1 MADGLVFPQDFTL
14 ESCKIITSQGNP
26 FEFRFMMIELN
37 YFEDLYNNTI
47 SGNMFIND
55 SSGFLSL
62 LGFNGNEFL
71 SLKFGKP
78 GSDDK
83 INRVFRIFKV
93 SDRRITKDTN
103 ENYILHFTSE
113 ETLLSEQYK
122 ISKSYP
128 NKKVSEIVIDIM
140 TNDLLVDPKKFELT
154 NVEETL
160 DVRDIVVPLFTPFE
174 AINWLATQAI
184 SKTPQTQGSP
194 YLFYENFYG
203 FNFKSLQSLF
213 DTPIYGTYKY
223 EPKNLTMPDDAR
235 VQDMGAE
242 IKNIL
247 VYEMVSNFDTLR
259 LYDTGAFA
267 NKLIAIDTI
276 RSTYSTTIFDY
287 DLYFQNAKKLNPY
300 GIMSNYKNRKGDAAN
315 TTYDGVTKTV
325 TTNTGQ
331 SIKSSYIKS
340 HYPGVK
346 DINIEVRVPYRT
358 AQFSQIN
365 YNKYKVSI
373 PGDPK
378 MTVGNVIEML
388 IPDMMTN
395 DKGGRDKDKY
405 YAGKYLV
412 TAVRHKIDQDN
423 KFITLMELSKE
434 SLPNPYD
441 AIDNESPAW
450 KEIKGK

>member
-71 SLKFGKP
+71 SIKFGKP

-83 INRVFRIFKV
+83 IDRVFRIFKV
-93 SDRRITKDTN
+93 SDRRMVKDGN

-113 ETLLSEQYK
+113 ETILSEQYK
-122 ISKSYP
+122 VSKSYQ
-128 NKKVSEIVIDIM
+128 NKKVSEIVIDVM
-140 TNDLLVDPKKFELT
+140 NNDLQVDPKKFLTT
-154 NVEETL
+154 NVEETS
-160 DVRDIVVPLFTPFE
+160 DTRDIVLPLLSPFE

-194 YLFYENFYG
+194 YLFYENYYG
-203 FNFKSLQSLF
+203 YNFKSLQSLF
-213 DTPIYGTYKY
+213 DSPVYGIYKY

-235 VQDMGAE
+235 VQDMSLE
-242 IKNIL
+242 LKNIL
-247 VYEMVSNFDTLR
+247 VYEMVNNFDTLN
-259 LYDTGAFA
+259 LIDSGAFA

-276 RSTYSTTIFDY
+276 RSTYSTTVFDY
-287 DLYFQNAKKLNPY
+287 DTYFKNAKKLNTY
-300 GIMSNYKNRKGDAAN
+300 GILSNYKNRRGDAAN
-315 TTYDGVTKTV
+315 TTYDGVLKTV

-331 SIKSSYIKS
+331 SIKSSYIQS

-346 DINIEVRVPYRT
+346 DINIETRIPHRT
-358 AQFSQIN
+358 AQFAQIN
-365 YNKYKVSI
+365 AIKYRITI

-378 MTVGNVIEML
+378 MTVGNVIEMQ
-388 IPDMMTN
+388 IPDMMVN

-405 YAGKYLV
+405 YTGKYLV
-412 TAVRHKIDQDN
+412 TATRHKIDQEN
-423 KFITLMELSKE
+423 KYVTLIELSKE
-434 SLPNPYD
+434 SIPNAYD